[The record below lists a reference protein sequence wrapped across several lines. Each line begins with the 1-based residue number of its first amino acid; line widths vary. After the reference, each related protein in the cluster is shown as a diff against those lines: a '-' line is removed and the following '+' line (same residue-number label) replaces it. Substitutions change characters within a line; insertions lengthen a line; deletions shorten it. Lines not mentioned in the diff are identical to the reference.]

1 MNVVNIHYCCSECDE
16 AMQWCLLCRL
26 LTWPHGLFSNYTI
39 YWLRTIIVPLYIL
52 IIQVPAGFTWM
63 PKCPSSYWILL
74 HFRFTNSFW
83 TILIVLIKCS
93 TISRSARGF
102 MHLRV
107 SRVDAGENTSY
118 RLGEFDK
125 TFSSIVGMVHHY
137 TINRWVSGSASSFLI
152 RTFHSNDVNIVRCLT
167 SFLWCDI

>member
-1 MNVVNIHYCCSECDE
+1 MIAVQN
-16 AMQWCLLCRL
+16 AMKQWRLLCRL

-39 YWLRTIIVPLYIL
+39 YKRLRTIIVPLYIL

-63 PKCPSSYWILL
+63 PKCPSYYWISL
-74 HFRFTNSFW
+74 HFRFMNSFW

>member
-1 MNVVNIHYCCSECDE
+1 
-16 AMQWCLLCRL
+16 MQWCLLCRL

-39 YWLRTIIVPLYIL
+39 YKRLRTIIVSLYIL

-63 PKCPSSYWILL
+63 PKCPSYYWILL
-74 HFRFTNSFW
+74 HFRFMNSFW
-83 TILIVLIKCS
+83 SILIVLIKCS

-152 RTFHSNDVNIVRCLT
+152 RTFHPNDVNIVRCLT
-167 SFLWCDI
+167 MPYNKLCWYHDFL

>member
-1 MNVVNIHYCCSECDE
+1 MNVVDEHDCCSECDE
-16 AMQWCLLCRL
+16 AMMVVAL
-26 LTWPHGLFSNYTI
+26 LTLNLTAWSIFKLYNLQKTADYHSAIVYTCHLLFKF
-39 YWLRTIIVPLYIL
+39 LRISHE
-52 IIQVPAGFTWM
+52 
-63 PKCPSSYWILL
+63 CPSYYWILL
-74 HFRFTNSFW
+74 HFRFMNRFR

-167 SFLWCDI
+167 SFL